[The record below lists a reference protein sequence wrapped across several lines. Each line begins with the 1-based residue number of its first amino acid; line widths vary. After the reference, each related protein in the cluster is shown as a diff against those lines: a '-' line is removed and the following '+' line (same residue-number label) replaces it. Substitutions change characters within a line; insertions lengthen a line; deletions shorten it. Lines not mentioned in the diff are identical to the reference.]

1 MKKIKTSL
9 DIPDNL
15 LKELLNFTKA
25 KTKGEAIITAITDYN
40 HRHRSQQLTRFAG
53 KLSKMMTKSDLRK
66 MREGA

>member
-1 MKKIKTSL
+1 MRTNIDIDDKLMADAMK
-9 DIPDNL
+9 
-15 LKELLNFTKA
+15 FTKA